1 MGLLKFNL
9 ESTENIKAN
18 DVEPVEQGSQNDKD
32 IQEENKFVKP
42 NVSKSC
48 HKTNNSKKTTTVRD
62 IPCDL
67 LEIVRRELC
76 LPQEV
81 SNAKVISTF
90 IYLKSC
96 YADLDVS
103 DDILKIAKN
112 CTVKRKKDD
121 DKLDIIEKN
130 TEKILQILKARG
142 GHL

>member
-18 DVEPVEQGSQNDKD
+18 DVEPVEQGPQNDKD

-42 NVSKSC
+42 NVSKSS
-48 HKTNNSKKTTTVRD
+48 HKKNNLKKTTTVRD

-96 YADLDVS
+96 YGDLDVS

-121 DKLDIIEKN
+121 DKLDFIEKN
-130 TEKILQILKARG
+130 IEEILQILRARG
-142 GHL
+142 GHS